1 MRLKKDITGSFKA
14 CFAGHTRETI
24 DAAARSGGKIR
35 MLHMSKKLLSIV
47 ALLGFYL
54 QPPMVNAETIMTP
67 RSKAEHEAE
76 IRALNEKYA
85 PKADAQLEAQ
95 VQASGGVLPSA
106 TRTPTGDGEAQ
117 RATIESARR
126 QAESVAMAAV
136 GGTQTPTAGT
146 KVRAELAAV
155 GLDKFMFGG
164 KIYSRE
170 DLMPILVELGKLY
183 KLDHLVLLATGEPI
197 QLSHLVAL
205 SKLSDGLKLPALY
218 QYGTELRAVST
229 R

>member
-1 MRLKKDITGSFKA
+1 
-14 CFAGHTRETI
+14 
-24 DAAARSGGKIR
+24 
-35 MLHMSKKLLSIV
+35 MSKKLLSIV
-47 ALLGFYL
+47 VLLGFFVSPL
-54 QPPMVNAETIMTP
+54 LHAETIMSP

-106 TRTPTGDGEAQ
+106 TRTPTGEGEAQ
-117 RATIESARR
+117 RAMVESARR
-126 QAESVAMAAV
+126 QAESLAMAAV
-136 GGTQTPTAGT
+136 GGKQTPTAGT

-183 KLDHLVLLATGEPI
+183 KLDHLVLLATDEPI

-218 QYGTELRAVST
+218 QYGNELRAVST